1 MDSYPLIK
9 RFSIII
15 EIIDQRPTTLKELL
29 DRLHE
34 EGFEISKRTLQRD
47 IEYLKIDFG
56 LDIQYKAAT
65 HTYHLD
71 KEKSEHLDDLL
82 YLIQLL
88 HTSDF
93 LLQSIREK
101 EKFLS
106 FITFDHMKE
115 KYAWRNHLEPVLNA
129 IRSCKLISFEYE
141 VFAKNSIFSCSVK
154 PLLLKMYNQTWYLIG
169 ALADNDQLRTFA
181 LDRITNLRIEKQ
193 QFAAKLREE
202 TADLFESCI
211 GLDYSPTPEVIKI
224 AVVSVLARYF
234 KRIPLHTSQS
244 IESETADEVIF
255 SYYLSPNRELQQ
267 LFLKYG
273 SQLKILKPR
282 WLAEKFRTEAK
293 KIATLYKVFF

>member
-15 EIIDQRPTTLKELL
+15 EIIDKRPTTLKELL
-29 DRLHE
+29 DHLHE

-71 KEKSEHLDDLL
+71 KEKSEHLDALL
-82 YLIQLL
+82 YLIQLF

-93 LLQSIREK
+93 LLQSIRGK
-101 EKFLS
+101 ENLLS
-106 FITFDHMKE
+106 FISFENTE
-115 KYAWRNHLEPVLNA
+115 ERYAGRNHLEPILNA
-129 IRSCKLISFEYE
+129 MRSCKLISFDYE
-141 VFAKNSIFSCSVK
+141 IFAKSSIFPCSIK
-154 PLLLKMYNQTWYLIG
+154 PLLLKVYNQMWYVIG
-169 ALADNDQLRTFA
+169 ALADNDQPRTFA

-193 QFAAKLREE
+193 QFSAKLREE
-202 TADLFESCI
+202 AADLFESCI
-211 GLDYSPTPEVIKI
+211 GLNYSPAPEVIKI
-224 AVVSVLARYF
+224 AVVPVLAKYF
-234 KRIPLHTSQS
+234 KRLPLHTSQQ
-244 IESETADEVIF
+244 IESETADGVVF

-273 SQLKILKPR
+273 SQLKILQPR
-282 WLAEKFRTEAK
+282 WLAENFRAEAK
-293 KIATLYKVFF
+293 KIAALYKVF